1 MLAAGDESKGLKPG
15 RACCS
20 DPGGGSRCHWWQNI
34 WPALGALPFEPVHQP
49 LLPPSLPVSV
59 TLSRF
64 PLGSSFSLTH
74 SPGWSTWG
82 VCFYIVTSASVFA
95 FMCPLSRL
103 LAKQTTVCLFQVWCG
118 VRWHLCCLPPFPM
131 VWATQQNLAHNCEGL
146 KPTPCSWIYTFA
158 PVACCVRAG
167 GWLPSKVWDPRAHTT
182 IWSTGK
188 LRHTWPRRFPRVTL
202 MPFPVVR
209 WEEPALSGVAC
220 SLGKSARLA
229 SVSPT
234 VHSSD
239 SSFQGTFEVF
249 TNTLICFTKEDLE
262 KQLSNSSKE

>member
-1 MLAAGDESKGLKPG
+1 M
-15 RACCS
+15 ACTWGTALWACAS
-20 DPGGGSRCHWWQNI
+20 APSASFPSCFCH
-34 WPALGALPFEPVHQP
+34 PV
-49 LLPPSLPVSV
+49 
-59 TLSRF
+59 TF

-262 KQLSNSSKE
+262 KQLSNSSKK